1 MYIVSMKKCL
11 YCGDDINNN
20 DDYEKLGRKY
30 ICMFCYEDE
39 YLIDS
44 YDKSDYYIE
53 EDDSE
58 CNIY

>member
-1 MYIVSMKKCL
+1 MKKCL
-11 YCGDDINNN
+11 YCSEEIHDN
-20 DDYEKLGRKY
+20 DDYEKIGKKY
-30 ICMFCYEDE
+30 ICVFCYEEE
-39 YLIDS
+39 YLADS